1 MTDHTVKPLDRG
13 AKPNRAYKR
22 AQKAQGRRE
31 AKTMDRVI
39 EDDARRFAA
48 NPHRSFIVRPAV
60 RVEVRDIQTAKGP
73 AGALPDGSAWF
84 TVVHHVRWG
93 GRPDLRF
100 CQFVPLP
107 IGADV
112 GMGEVETRAL
122 WEQGA
127 PMGSDIDRA
136 VRGAVARAVG
146 ASGAPTTACQCIR
159 LPIRPGAYATEPEAV
174 EALQRFA
181 RFLVAGAGASWGRV
195 LVVGL
200 GEAVYGVWRFSE
212 PAPFAAQMQ
221 LALMLESLA
230 TRFGLHIDGP
240 VTGNP
245 PFDLDTLTTGTTQE
259 NAK

>member
-1 MTDHTVKPLDRG
+1 MADHTVERLDKG
-13 AKPNRAYKR
+13 AKPNRAHKR

-39 EDDARRFAA
+39 EDDARHFAA
-48 NPHRSFIVRPAV
+48 NPHRSFIVRPAA
-60 RVEVRDIQTAKGP
+60 RVEVRDIQTARGP
-73 AGALPDGSAWF
+73 AAALPDGSAWF

-100 CQFVPLP
+100 CQIVPLP
-107 IGADV
+107 IGVDV
-112 GMGEVETRAL
+112 SMGEAETRDL
-122 WEQGA
+122 WEQRA

-146 ASGAPTTACQCIR
+146 ALDTTTTPCQCIR
-159 LPIRPGAYATEPEAV
+159 LPIGPGAYATQPEAV

-181 RFLVAGAGASWGRV
+181 RFLVAGAGASWDRV
-195 LVVGL
+195 FVVGL
-200 GEAVYGVWRFSE
+200 DEAVYGVWRFSE
-212 PAPFAAQMQ
+212 PVPFAAQVQ
-221 LALMLESLA
+221 LALMLETLA

-259 NAK
+259 SAK